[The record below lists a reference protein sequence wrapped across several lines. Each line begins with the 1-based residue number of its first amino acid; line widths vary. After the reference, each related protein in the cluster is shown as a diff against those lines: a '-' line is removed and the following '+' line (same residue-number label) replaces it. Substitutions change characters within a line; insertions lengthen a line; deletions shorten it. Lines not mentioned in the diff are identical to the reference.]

1 MAFDPTV
8 SGADSNSYISVAAAD
23 AYFAFHL
30 DGVQF
35 WNSLPTVTKQA
46 ALVQA
51 TNRLDVET
59 FSGRPTTNT
68 QRLQFPRLY
77 VLDRNYKDD
86 RVVDASGNVYIDSDK
101 IPRELADATCE
112 MALHY
117 LKVQAGEFTVDEN
130 DLETLQSMKIGPIDV
145 SIKANIKADRLPTKV
160 KTLLQAI
167 GNKAWL
173 GEAPLTFVR

>member
-1 MAFDPTV
+1 MAFDSTI
-8 SGADSNSYISVAAAD
+8 SGTDSNSYISVAVAD

-51 TNRLDVET
+51 TNRLDAENY
-59 FSGRPTTNT
+59 SGRITVND
-68 QRLQFPRLY
+68 QRLQWPRSF
-77 VLDRNYKDD
+77 VADRKAD
-86 RVVDASGNVYIDSDK
+86 SFIDNDK
-101 IPRELADATCE
+101 IPRELVDATCE

-130 DLETLQSMKIGPIDV
+130 DLEALKTMKIGPIDV
-145 SIKANIKADRLPTKV
+145 TIKDNIKADRLPSRV
-160 KTLLQAI
+160 KTILLS
-167 GNKAWL
+167 
-173 GEAPLTFVR
+173 

>member
-1 MAFDPTV
+1 MAFDSTI
-8 SGADSNSYISVAAAD
+8 SGTDSNSYISVGVAD
-23 AYFAFHL
+23 AFFAFHL

-51 TNRLDVET
+51 TNRLDAENY
-59 FSGRPTTNT
+59 SGRITVNA
-68 QRLQFPRLY
+68 QRLQWPRSF
-77 VLDRNYKDD
+77 VADRNADSFIDND
-86 RVVDASGNVYIDSDK
+86 R

-130 DLETLQSMKIGPIDV
+130 DLETLKTMKIGPIDV
-145 SIKANIKADRLPTKV
+145 TIKDNVRADRLPSRV
-160 KTLLQAI
+160 KTLLQSI

-173 GEAPLTFVR
+173 GEQPLTFVR